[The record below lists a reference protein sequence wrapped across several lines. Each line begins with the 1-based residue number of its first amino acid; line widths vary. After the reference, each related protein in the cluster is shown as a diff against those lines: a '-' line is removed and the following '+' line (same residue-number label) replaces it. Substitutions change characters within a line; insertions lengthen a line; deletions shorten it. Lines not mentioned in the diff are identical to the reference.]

1 MLLLCL
7 AGADVFSVTMT
18 MTMRRIE
25 SRPDILLGVLTWGE
39 NMPSME

>member
-18 MTMRRIE
+18 RRRME
-25 SRPDILLGVLTWGE
+25 SRPDILLGVLTLGE
-39 NMPSME
+39 NIPSME